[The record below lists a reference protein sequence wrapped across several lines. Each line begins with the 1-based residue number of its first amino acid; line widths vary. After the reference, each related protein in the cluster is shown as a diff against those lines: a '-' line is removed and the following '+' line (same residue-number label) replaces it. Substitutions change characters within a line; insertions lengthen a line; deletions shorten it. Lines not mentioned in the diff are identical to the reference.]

1 MDPIRDSSK
10 KGFLNPQVMAAIGLI
25 LGIILGLV
33 YGWVISPVELIDL
46 SVTQLRDDLKVEYL
60 RIAIDSYTLTGDATL
75 AKTRYDRLG
84 EDKRSYLAEV
94 EFNPA
99 GQTKSEISSFR
110 ELVEIEIGGEAPG
123 EILDESSEEKSGIDI
138 LKWALLIVIALAG
151 ALIVRYFLRKRS
163 LSHTAPPRVVSEDPV
178 PAISM
183 ENTIKTEG
191 MEKVIEVNKLTKYYG
206 KARGIVDVSFTVNE
220 GEIFGFIGPNGAGK
234 STTIRLFL
242 SLIYPT
248 SGEAKIFGKDCIKYG
263 PEIRQDIGYLPSE
276 VFYYEGMKVLD
287 LLKYSA
293 SFYKKDCT
301 DRLYELADLME
312 LDLKRR
318 IDDLSYGNKKKVG
331 IVQGLL
337 HSPKLIVL
345 DEPTAGLD
353 PLMQQN
359 FFNLIREEN
368 QRGATVFFS
377 SHILGE
383 VQRMCNRVAIIK
395 DGSIINIQDIK
406 TLQKDNYKKIRIVA
420 DSLEEKDINF
430 DGVSNLH
437 RDDGALNF
445 FYKGDI
451 NRVSQLISKLQLTD
465 VVIEEPTLEEIFIHY
480 YE

>member
-1 MDPIRDSSK
+1 MSI
-10 KGFLNPQVMAAIGLI
+10 
-25 LGIILGLV
+25 
-33 YGWVISPVELIDL
+33 
-46 SVTQLRDDLKVEYL
+46 
-60 RIAIDSYTLTGDATL
+60 
-75 AKTRYDRLG
+75 
-84 EDKRSYLAEV
+84 
-94 EFNPA
+94 
-99 GQTKSEISSFR
+99 
-110 ELVEIEIGGEAPG
+110 
-123 EILDESSEEKSGIDI
+123 
-138 LKWALLIVIALAG
+138 
-151 ALIVRYFLRKRS
+151 
-163 LSHTAPPRVVSEDPV
+163 
-178 PAISM
+178 
-183 ENTIKTEG
+183 
-191 MEKVIEVNKLTKYYG
+191 IEVNNLTKYYG
-206 KARGIVDVSFTVNE
+206 KARGIVDVSFNVDE

-301 DRLYELADLME
+301 KRLYELSDLME

-337 HSPKLIVL
+337 HSPNLIVL

-383 VQRMCNRVAIIK
+383 VQRLCSRVAIIK
-395 DGSIINIQDIK
+395 EGSIIKFQDIK
-406 TLQKDNYKKIRIVA
+406 TLQAENYKKIRITA
-420 DSLEEKDINF
+420 DSLDEKTFSF
-430 DGVSNLH
+430 DGISNLQ
-437 RDDGALNF
+437 RENGVLSF
-445 FYKGDI
+445 FFKGDI
-451 NRVSQLISKLQLTD
+451 NQITKTISGIKLSDVS
-465 VVIEEPTLEEIFIHY
+465 IEEPTLEEIFLHY